1 MNPSYFPFNVDSARE
16 FVIISPEMSHPAA
29 PTNQQPRCF
38 DDFLYVVTL
47 YSRKTGLNFYEHR
60 PLGVRDTRERDKL
73 HKNHV

>member
-1 MNPSYFPFNVDSARE
+1 
-16 FVIISPEMSHPAA
+16 MSHPAA

-60 PLGVRDTRERDKL
+60 PLGVSDTRERDKL